1 MLFRSMKEVKNQ
13 DKCISLL
20 SPGNRRNDQFSMRI
34 YGYRV
39 HRFGSLH
46 GLYGDNNRK
55 VGRASGSCFCSRE
68 KRTEGTAD
76 VLASIAF
83 GVPNALIGTPEP
95 VCRHRRRKDF
105 MEHRTR
111 NIHVGTR
118 LNNAEYEALK
128 TLCRRTGLGSTRL
141 LRKLITGTEIREKPT
156 PELRNLQRSVDRIG
170 NNLNQ
175 IAHRANAAGV
185 LEKSEWD
192 RTTAL
197 MTALKEEIQK
207 WR

>member
-1 MLFRSMKEVKNQ
+1 
-13 DKCISLL
+13 
-20 SPGNRRNDQFSMRI
+20 
-34 YGYRV
+34 
-39 HRFGSLH
+39 
-46 GLYGDNNRK
+46 
-55 VGRASGSCFCSRE
+55 
-68 KRTEGTAD
+68 
-76 VLASIAF
+76 
-83 GVPNALIGTPEP
+83 
-95 VCRHRRRKDF
+95 

-118 LNNAEYEALK
+118 LSKAEYEKLK
-128 TLCRRTGLGSTRL
+128 DLENRTGLGSTRL

-156 PELRNLQRSVDRIG
+156 PELRDLQRSVDRIG

-192 RTTAL
+192 RTKAL

>member
-1 MLFRSMKEVKNQ
+1 
-13 DKCISLL
+13 
-20 SPGNRRNDQFSMRI
+20 
-34 YGYRV
+34 
-39 HRFGSLH
+39 
-46 GLYGDNNRK
+46 
-55 VGRASGSCFCSRE
+55 
-68 KRTEGTAD
+68 
-76 VLASIAF
+76 
-83 GVPNALIGTPEP
+83 
-95 VCRHRRRKDF
+95 

-118 LNNAEYEALK
+118 LNHAEYEALK
-128 TLCRRTGLGSTRL
+128 TLCERTGLGSTRL
-141 LRKLITGTEIREKPT
+141 LRKLITGTEIHEKTT
-156 PELRNLQRSVDRIG
+156 PELRNLQRNVDRIG

-175 IAHRANAAGV
+175 IAHRANTAGV

>member
-1 MLFRSMKEVKNQ
+1 
-13 DKCISLL
+13 
-20 SPGNRRNDQFSMRI
+20 
-34 YGYRV
+34 
-39 HRFGSLH
+39 
-46 GLYGDNNRK
+46 
-55 VGRASGSCFCSRE
+55 
-68 KRTEGTAD
+68 
-76 VLASIAF
+76 
-83 GVPNALIGTPEP
+83 
-95 VCRHRRRKDF
+95 

-118 LNNAEYEALK
+118 LNTAEYEALK

-185 LEKSEWD
+185 LEKSEWN
-192 RTTAL
+192 RTAAL
-197 MTALKEEIQK
+197 MTVLKEEIQN

>member
-1 MLFRSMKEVKNQ
+1 MDSVPYADCTAIE
-13 DKCISLL
+13 IA
-20 SPGNRRNDQFSMRI
+20 
-34 YGYRV
+34 
-39 HRFGSLH
+39 
-46 GLYGDNNRK
+46 GLAALRGDR
-55 VGRASGSCFCSRE
+55 FCSRE
-68 KRTEGTAD
+68 KRTIGTAD

-83 GVPNALIGTPEP
+83 GVPNALVGTPEP
-95 VCRHRRRKDF
+95 VCRHGRRKDC
-105 MEHRTR
+105 MERRSR

-118 LNNAEYEALK
+118 LNEAEYKKLK
-128 TLCRRTGLGSTRL
+128 ELENSTGLGSTTL
-141 LRKLITGTEIREKPT
+141 LRKLITGAELKAKPT
-156 PELRNLQRSVDRIG
+156 PELRNLQRSIDRIG

-192 RTTAL
+192 RTKTL

>member
-1 MLFRSMKEVKNQ
+1 
-13 DKCISLL
+13 
-20 SPGNRRNDQFSMRI
+20 
-34 YGYRV
+34 
-39 HRFGSLH
+39 
-46 GLYGDNNRK
+46 
-55 VGRASGSCFCSRE
+55 
-68 KRTEGTAD
+68 
-76 VLASIAF
+76 
-83 GVPNALIGTPEP
+83 
-95 VCRHRRRKDF
+95 

-111 NIHVGTR
+111 SIHVGTR
-118 LNNAEYEALK
+118 LNHAEYEALK
-128 TLCRRTGLGSTRL
+128 TLCKSTGLGSTRL

-156 PELRNLQRSVDRIG
+156 PELRDLKRSVDRIG

-192 RTTAL
+192 RTKAL

>member
-1 MLFRSMKEVKNQ
+1 
-13 DKCISLL
+13 
-20 SPGNRRNDQFSMRI
+20 
-34 YGYRV
+34 
-39 HRFGSLH
+39 
-46 GLYGDNNRK
+46 
-55 VGRASGSCFCSRE
+55 
-68 KRTEGTAD
+68 
-76 VLASIAF
+76 
-83 GVPNALIGTPEP
+83 
-95 VCRHRRRKDF
+95 

-118 LNNAEYEALK
+118 LNLTEYEALK
-128 TLCRRTGLGSTRL
+128 ALCKRTGLGSTRL

-156 PELRNLQRSVDRIG
+156 PELRNLQRSIDRIG

-192 RTTAL
+192 RTKAL